1 MHKISKPKLEQN
13 NLTNKIIKFEHLI
26 PYKLY
31 LSLRPIFLFYQD
43 LYKSQLEK
51 EEQPLILVA
60 AVWTVRINRLSKQIM
75 EISILLFKKILKEL
89 SWLASPI

>member
-1 MHKISKPKLEQN
+1 MRQDIKTQTEQS

-43 LYKSQLEK
+43 L
-51 EEQPLILVA
+51 
-60 AVWTVRINRLSKQIM
+60 
-75 EISILLFKKILKEL
+75 
-89 SWLASPI
+89 